1 MSPGMQHSVIQ
12 ISQPYGLGLNETL
25 LPQYLQKLGYATHAV
40 GKVSGVLV
48 FVVQILHDDLNLER
62 LTMSKG
68 PEESWFCNSL
78 NECHLILWKVHLEYL
93 AFTLENWKFQL
104 KKQKFCA
111 IPFGKVQETWA
122 VIWGDA
128 VFLLFLV
135 CSADLDLCFF
145 YSGFFSYPVKFYC
158 NLRTQKFS
166 TLVVCLHPWC
176 WSLFLFSQ
184 LHIRRTPQW
193 HFSNFQRRLER
204 WFWVVKN
211 TVMWISIYHF
221 KFELGEANYISKCMY
236 GTWLFV
242 PYPGYQRCFSCMQV
256 SGTQGIILFPCV
268 DHSVPVF
275 TFFPSLR
282 EWMAVFWFSPLPQ

>member
-48 FVVQILHDDLNLER
+48 FVVHILHNDLNVER

-78 NECHLILWKVHLEYL
+78 NECHLILWKGNLGYL
-93 AFTLENWKFQL
+93 AFTLENRKFWL
-104 KKQKFCA
+104 EKQKFCA

-145 YSGFFSYPVKFYC
+145 ITGFSP
-158 NLRTQKFS
+158 
-166 TLVVCLHPWC
+166 
-176 WSLFLFSQ
+176 
-184 LHIRRTPQW
+184 TP
-193 HFSNFQRRLER
+193 SNFIVICLRKSFLPWWLSVPLVLVPFFVQSVTYKTDTSLTLFKLSEET
-204 WFWVVKN
+204 WEVVWVVKN

-256 SGTQGIILFPCV
+256 SGTQGIILFPCM

-282 EWMAVFWFSPLPQ
+282 ELLAVFWFSPLPQ